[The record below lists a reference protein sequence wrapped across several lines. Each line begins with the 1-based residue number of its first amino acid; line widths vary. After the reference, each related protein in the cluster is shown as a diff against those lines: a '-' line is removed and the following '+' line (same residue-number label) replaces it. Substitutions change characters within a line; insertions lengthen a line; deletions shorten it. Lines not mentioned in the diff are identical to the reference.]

1 MLEVPKGTSTAALY
15 LELGILPIHFEIEI
29 KQLLYLKRIL
39 DKKND
44 DPVQLC
50 YREMLKFS
58 EEANWANDVIGL
70 RKRYSLPLRDDNV
83 KNMGVKDSKWIVQ
96 STIYREVFWELK
108 AECNSNKTTSHII
121 YKRFGTSD
129 YLLKLSP
136 ELARLVF
143 KAKTR
148 MFDMKS
154 NYKRKYRSVLTC
166 PFCMVQD
173 ETFDNLF
180 ACPNGIVVPNILQG
194 ATFNSFSST
203 DLNFIE
209 SLGKFLQRYQ
219 QYHEILM

>member
-1 MLEVPKGTSTAALY
+1 MLEVPKGTPTAALY
-15 LELGILPIHFEIEI
+15 LELGILPINFEIEI

-50 YREMLKFS
+50 YHEMIKFS

-70 RKRYSLPLRDDNV
+70 RKKYNLPLHDDNV
-83 KNMGVKDSKWIVQ
+83 KNMEVKDWKWIVK
-96 STIYREVFWELK
+96 STIYREAFWELK
-108 AECNSNKTTSHII
+108 AECNSNKKTSHIT

-148 MFDMKS
+148 MFDIKS

-173 ETFDNLF
+173 ETFDHLF
-180 ACPNGIVVPNILQG
+180 ACPHGIAVPNIRC
-194 ATFNSFSST
+194 
-203 DLNFIE
+203 NFQFIFFYR
-209 SLGKFLQRYQ
+209 L
-219 QYHEILM
+219 

>member
-1 MLEVPKGTSTAALY
+1 M
-15 LELGILPIHFEIEI
+15 I
-29 KQLLYLKRIL
+29 
-39 DKKND
+39 
-44 DPVQLC
+44 
-50 YREMLKFS
+50 KFS

-70 RKRYSLPLRDDNV
+70 RKKYNFPLRDDNV
-83 KNMGVKDSKWIVQ
+83 KNMGVKDWKWIVK
-96 STIYREVFWELK
+96 STIYREAFWELK
-108 AECNSNKTTSHII
+108 AECNSNKKTSHIT

-148 MFDMKS
+148 MFDIKS

-173 ETFDNLF
+173 ETFDHLF
-180 ACPNGIVVPNILQG
+180 ACPHGIVVPNILQG
-194 ATFNSFSST
+194 VTFNSFSST
-203 DLNFIE
+203 DFNFIE

-219 QYHEILM
+219 QYREILM